1 MKQELNFERLDA
13 VTKEHSIRVAELSM
27 NIAKEMGFV
36 STDLFL
42 TALYHDIGKLRV
54 PDSILFKPSRLTDV
68 EFAEIKKHPLYGC
81 DLMEDLFTEKQCEII
96 LYHHENEDGSGY
108 FHKVSD
114 EIPFESK
121 IIRVADV
128 YDALVSQRCYKTTLS
143 QNETMDIMKKS
154 IGMFDRTVFDAL
166 LKITN

>member
-1 MKQELNFERLDA
+1 MREENFERLDT

-27 NIAKEMGFV
+27 NIAKELGYQ

-42 TALYHDIGKLRV
+42 TALYHDIGKLKIS
-54 PDSILFKPSRLTDV
+54 DSILFKPDRLTDV
-68 EFAEIKKHPLYGC
+68 EFTEMKKHPIYGYAM
-81 DLMEDLFTEKQCEII
+81 MEKLFTQRQCEII

-108 FHKVSD
+108 FHKKGKD
-114 EIPFESK
+114 IPFESK

-128 YDALVSQRCYKTTLS
+128 YDALVSQRCYKSTLS
-143 QNETMDIMKKS
+143 QNETMDIMQKS

-166 LKITN
+166 YKITN